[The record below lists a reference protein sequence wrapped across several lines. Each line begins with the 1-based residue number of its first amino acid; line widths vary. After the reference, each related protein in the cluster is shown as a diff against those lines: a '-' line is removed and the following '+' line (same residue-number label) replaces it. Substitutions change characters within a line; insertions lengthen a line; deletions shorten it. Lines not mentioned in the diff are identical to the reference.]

1 MQKTHTVHIFYI
13 QALAGFMTILI
24 TVLYRVRFYV
34 LFQFP
39 LFDGTMQANLLEANC
54 QLFLCS
60 SQQSKFCPNSQLQ
73 ILSVLNEKFPFYPHV
88 NFVNLASTANDRI
101 PLTLSTPITQKRYL
115 KTTSPTFKG
124 LLESFVA
131 FQSISECFT

>member
-1 MQKTHTVHIFYI
+1 
-13 QALAGFMTILI
+13 MTILI

-60 SQQSKFCPNSQLQ
+60 LIPSQLLNNQSFAQ
-73 ILSVLNEKFPFYPHV
+73 IHNSSLFAIIVCS
-88 NFVNLASTANDRI
+88 
-101 PLTLSTPITQKRYL
+101 Q
-115 KTTSPTFKG
+115 
-124 LLESFVA
+124 
-131 FQSISECFT
+131 

>member
-1 MQKTHTVHIFYI
+1 MKKTHTFHIFYI

-34 LFQFP
+34 LFQSP

-60 SQQSKFCPNSQLQ
+60 LIPSQLLNNQSFAQ
-73 ILSVLNEKFPFYPHV
+73 IHNPSLFAIIVCS
-88 NFVNLASTANDRI
+88 
-101 PLTLSTPITQKRYL
+101 Q
-115 KTTSPTFKG
+115 
-124 LLESFVA
+124 
-131 FQSISECFT
+131 